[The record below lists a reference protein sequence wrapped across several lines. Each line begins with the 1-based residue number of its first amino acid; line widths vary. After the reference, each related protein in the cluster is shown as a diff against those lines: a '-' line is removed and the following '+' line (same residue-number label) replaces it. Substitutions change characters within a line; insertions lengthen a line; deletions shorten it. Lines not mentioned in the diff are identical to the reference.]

1 MIVVLPVSLMAQTS
15 GGGMGERGG
24 GVLVNGNT
32 APNYCGIVPH
42 DLIQTQK
49 EHRAKIDA
57 NGSTVTVEPDTIVQF
72 DGEEL
77 VLDHGGLQVN
87 TSREMK
93 VRVNCVTVIPVT
105 QVWTRYDVIDVDGKI
120 RVTADENDVK
130 IHYQGASAQR
140 SKTAALSDEIV
151 HQGEQASRDE
161 RCGAAAQ
168 PAEVINAKGAILNS
182 VWAKGA
188 GLIAIGVVTCLGLC
202 HDDDPISPSKPK
214 P

>member
-1 MIVVLPVSLMAQTS
+1 MIVVLPASLMAQTP
-15 GGGMGERGG
+15 GGAMLHSEG
-24 GVLVNGNT
+24 GVWLNGNL
-32 APNYCGIVPH
+32 APNSSAIFPH

-93 VRVNCVTVIPVT
+93 VRVNCITVIPVT

-120 RVTADENDVK
+120 RVTTDENDVK

-140 SKTAALSDEIV
+140 SKTAALSDVIV

-161 RCGAAAQ
+161 RCGAAAK

-188 GLIAIGVVTCLGLC
+188 GLAAIGVVTCLGLC
-202 HDDDPISPSKPK
+202 HNDDPISPSKPK